1 MVTEKPPVA
10 TVATNMIVVLD
21 PDAPDEAASEV
32 VDLLDAARVDCH
44 VVVDQGRQVVIAP
57 GAPSD
62 VVAAVAGLSAVERV
76 VKTSGPA
83 MLVSSAYSP
92 KRTVIDVSGVP
103 VGGETFVVIAG
114 PCAVESRDQ
123 ILEAAHAVKRH
134 GARLLRGDAFKPRTS
149 PYTFQGLGES
159 ALKLLADARDET
171 GLPFVA
177 EVLDTRDVE
186 LVAGYADMIR
196 VGTRNMSNYALL
208 RELGRQSKPV
218 LLKRGRTATIDEWLS
233 AAEHVYGAG
242 NPNIVLVE
250 RGIRTFEPSTRN
262 MLDITAVPLVRQRTH
277 LPVLVDPSH
286 AAGDSSLVPSL
297 ARAAMAAGADGLM
310 VDVHPDP
317 ASALVDGDQALT
329 PSEFGDMM
337 NQLRA
342 MAAAL
347 GLAI

>member
-1 MVTEKPPVA
+1 
-10 TVATNMIVVLD
+10 MIVVLK
-21 PDAPDEAASEV
+21 PDASGEGAVEV
-32 VDLLDAARVDCH
+32 VDLLDSASVDSH
-44 VVVDQGRQVVIAP
+44 VVIDQGRQVIIAP
-57 GAPSD
+57 GAPPD
-62 VVAAVAGLSAVERV
+62 LVAKVAGLSGVERV
-76 VKTSGPA
+76 VKTSGTA
-83 MLVSSAYSP
+83 MLVSSAYSS
-92 KRTVIDVSGVP
+92 KRTVIDVSGVS
-103 VGGETFVVIAG
+103 VGGDTFVVIAG

-123 ILEAAHAVKRH
+123 ILETAHAVKQH

-149 PYTFQGLGES
+149 PYAFQGLGES

-208 RELGRQSKPV
+208 KELGRQTKPV
-218 LLKRGRTATIDEWLS
+218 LLKRGRTATVDEWLS
-233 AAEHVYGAG
+233 AAEYVYGAG
-242 NPNIVLVE
+242 NPNVVLVE

-262 MLDITAVPLVRQRTH
+262 TLDITAVPMVKQRTH

-286 AAGDSSLVPSL
+286 AAGDSSLVPAL
-297 ARAAMAAGADGLM
+297 ARAALAAGADGLI

-317 ASALVDGDQALT
+317 ASALVDGGQALKL
-329 PSEFGDMM
+329 SEFGDLMH
-337 NQLRA
+337 QLRS

-347 GLAI
+347 GLAL